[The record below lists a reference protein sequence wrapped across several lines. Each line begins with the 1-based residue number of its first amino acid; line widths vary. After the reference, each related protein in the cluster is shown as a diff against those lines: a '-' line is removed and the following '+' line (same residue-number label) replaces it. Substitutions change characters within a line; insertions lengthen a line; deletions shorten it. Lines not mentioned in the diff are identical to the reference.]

1 MKYYDFVLEC
11 NKRYIDPSLAL
22 ENDSI
27 LQIMATTKDRNE
39 IIRILDTEFQ
49 DQNSEIVKA
58 STEYLTKTVGYPN
71 CP

>member
-39 IIRILDTEFQ
+39 IIRILDTEF
-49 DQNSEIVKA
+49 
-58 STEYLTKTVGYPN
+58 
-71 CP
+71 